1 MQGKGNPADVEKRMQ
16 EIKDHIELTTS
27 DYEKEKLME
36 RLAKLSNGVAV
47 IKVSV
52 VTLRKERTLTSGN
65 YFFIW
70 VYVFCKHTDL
80 SEK

>member
-1 MQGKGNPADVEKRMQ
+1 MQ

-47 IKVSV
+47 IKVSGA
-52 VTLRKERTLTSGN
+52 TLRKGRTLTSAN
-65 YFFIW
+65 FFFI
-70 VYVFCKHTDL
+70 
-80 SEK
+80 